1 MVLRIPEFSPEFSPD
16 SRMLSFEARM
26 LMLPCVCIIF
36 SFKAKWILLKVQ
48 GKKSNLQKGILWKQK
63 RLEIVNKIEVKR
75 ASNATREL
83 NVNTLRWSV

>member
-1 MVLRIPEFSPEFSPD
+1 
-16 SRMLSFEARM
+16 M
-26 LMLPCVCIIF
+26 LMLPCVCI
-36 SFKAKWILLKVQ
+36 SFKAKWILLKLQ

-83 NVNTLRWSV
+83 NVNTLLWSV